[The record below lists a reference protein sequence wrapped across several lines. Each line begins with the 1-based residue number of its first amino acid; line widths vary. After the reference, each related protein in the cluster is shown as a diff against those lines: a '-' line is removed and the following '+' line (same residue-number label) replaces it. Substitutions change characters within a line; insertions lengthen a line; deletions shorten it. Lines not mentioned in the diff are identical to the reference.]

1 MTKKKNQDENSVESD
16 AEDTTGSDD
25 SDNDAGNGPDTSASA
40 KPADAPK
47 SEVERLREDLEKE
60 RAKSKDLQAQVLRT
74 AADFDNYRKRL
85 VRDQSRMVENAQET
99 IIKKL
104 LQVID
109 NFERAQYHSRNETR
123 PEVLRDGMEAIHQQF
138 ISFLKD
144 IGVTPMVS
152 GDTPFDPHL
161 HEAIGQQPSADKPEG
176 TVLHV
181 AETGYMLKDRVLRHA
196 KVIVS
201 QAVEGAASPE
211 DSEEKP

>member
-1 MTKKKNQDENSVESD
+1 MTKNKNQDEDSVEHD
-16 AEDTTGSDD
+16 EDSAPTEETGNS
-25 SDNDAGNGPDTSASA
+25 SGNGPEQPATSA
-40 KPADAPK
+40 KPAEAPK
-47 SEVERLREDLEKE
+47 SEVERLRADLEQE

-85 VRDQSRMVENAQET
+85 VRDQNRMVENAQET

-109 NFERAQYHSRNETR
+109 NFERAQLHSQKETR
-123 PEVLRDGMEAIHQQF
+123 VEVLREGLEAIHQQF
-138 ISFLKD
+138 LSFLSD
-144 IGVTPMVS
+144 IGVTPMVAK
-152 GDTPFDPHL
+152 DTPFDPHL

-181 AETGYMLKDRVLRHA
+181 PETGYMLKDRVLRHA

-201 QAVEGAASPE
+201 QAVEGGAGPDGAE
-211 DSEEKP
+211 